1 MSEFATVPGA
11 LKHLEQLGSS
21 AAIADE
27 FERRKIRSK
36 PGCPESCAVADFI
49 YKSVGVFEVSVD
61 GDEAFGFYSSFNGA
75 PEIPF
80 RHELP
85 DCAHRFV
92 IDFDSGEYPNL
103 VADHAV
109 SVLVDERDA
118 EEVEA

>member
-11 LKHLEQLGSS
+11 LMHLEQLGSS

-49 YKSVGVFEVSVD
+49 SESVGVFEVSVD
-61 GDEAFGFYSSFNGA
+61 GDEAFGFYHEDGGR
-75 PEIPF
+75 F
-80 RHELP
+80 RSELP

-109 SVLVDERDA
+109 SVLEDERHT

>member
-49 YKSVGVFEVSVD
+49 SESVGVFEVSVD
-61 GDEAFGFYSSFNGA
+61 GDEAFGYYSEGWDRR
-75 PEIPF
+75 F

>member
-1 MSEFATVPGA
+1 MPEFATVPGA

-36 PGCPESCAVADFI
+36 PGCPDSCAVADFI
-49 YKSVGVFEVSVD
+49 TETVNVFLVQVD
-61 GDEAFGFYSSFNGA
+61 GDDASGFYRDSVESR
-75 PEIPF
+75 F